1 MKSQALITVS
11 LVALLSAAA
20 SLVTTESALA
30 GFGRMGG
37 MGGSHMGGSH
47 MGGMSRMGGGGFG
60 RMSGMGGASRM
71 SGLSHAGGMS
81 RMGNVSSARG
91 LGMAKHGGGS
101 GLRGNSVKHTKVA
114 DRDVGGK
121 MKEKAGTATHDAKG
135 RPIGGS
141 STSSETGNTTS
152 SYKNGNGTHDVKV
165 ADKDGKTLST
175 GTSGKEPNGG
185 STTYGGTST
194 TSTTNGNGTHTVT
207 RTDSNGKS
215 TTEVTNKPQASHIE
229 VPDGKGGMKPYEPKK
244 GPDSA
249 SSYNPDNGKTTT
261 STTDGNGKRTVT
273 TEGPDRDVG
282 GGGMKARAGTGS
294 GEGERRFDGGE
305 RGGRGDG
312 PVIGGDVAVPLLP
325 FGPPNSGSTVVDG
338 TAITVTGVG
347 TDHKTV
353 TTTKN
358 GVTTV
363 AVNVPAPP
371 DKPATDLPAALKK
384 LQDAAKAYADAKEKA
399 RSARASL
406 TSIVNSDNLPDDV
419 KANIPDAI
427 NQSQQAD
434 RDLKTATQNL
444 QNAINDF
451 NQQTAQLTRG

>member
-1 MKSQALITVS
+1 
-11 LVALLSAAA
+11 
-20 SLVTTESALA
+20 
-30 GFGRMGG
+30 
-37 MGGSHMGGSH
+37 
-47 MGGMSRMGGGGFG
+47 MSRMG
-60 RMSGMGGASRM
+60 
-71 SGLSHAGGMS
+71 H
-81 RMGNVSSARG
+81 VSSAHG
-91 LGMAKHGGGS
+91 LG
-101 GLRGNSVKHTKVA
+101 GNSIKHTKVA
-114 DRDVGGK
+114 NRDVGGK

-165 ADKDGKTLST
+165 ADKDGKTIST
-175 GTSGKEPNGG
+175 GTSGKEPSGG

-194 TSTTNGNGTHTVT
+194 TSTANGNGTHTVS
-207 RTDSNGKS
+207 RTDSDGKS

-261 STTDGNGKRTVT
+261 SVTGSNGKRTVT
-273 TEGPDRDVG
+273 TDGPDRDVG
-282 GGGMKARAGTGS
+282 GGSMKARAGTGS

-325 FGPPNSGSTVVDG
+325 FGPPNSGSSVFDG
-338 TAITVTGVG
+338 TATTVTGVG

-353 TTTKN
+353 TQTQN

-363 AVNVPAPP
+363 TVNIPVPP
-371 DKPATDLPAALKK
+371 DKPSTDYFIALKK
-384 LQDAAKAYADAKEKA
+384 LQDAAKAYEDAKAKA
-399 RSARASL
+399 RSARISL
-406 TSIVNSDNLPDDV
+406 TSIVTSDNLPDDV

-434 RDLKTATQNL
+434 RDVKTAYQNL
-444 QNAINDF
+444 VNAANDF
-451 NQQTAQLTRG
+451 SQQTPPLPR

>member
-1 MKSQALITVS
+1 MKSQALITIS

-60 RMSGMGGASRM
+60 RMSGMGGGSRM

-81 RMGNVSSARG
+81 RMGHVSSARSFSRH
-91 LGMAKHGGGS
+91 ADA
-101 GLRGNSVKHTKVA
+101 GLRGASTRHARVA
-114 DRDVGGK
+114 DRNVGGK

-141 STSSETGNTTS
+141 STNSETGNTTS

-165 ADKDGKTLST
+165 ADKDGKTIST
-175 GTSGKEPNGG
+175 GTSGKEPSGG
-185 STTYGGTST
+185 SSTYGGTTT
-194 TSTTNGNGTHTVT
+194 TSTANGNGTHTVT

-215 TTEVTNKPQASHIE
+215 TSEVTNKPQASHIE
-229 VPDGKGGMKPYEPKK
+229 VPDGKGGMKPYQPKK
-244 GPDSA
+244 TPVGG
-249 SSYNPDNGKTTT
+249 SSTNPDTGKTTT
-261 STTDGNGKRTVT
+261 SVTDGNGKRTVT
-273 TEGPDRDVG
+273 TEGPDRDA

-294 GEGERRFDGGE
+294 GEGDRRFDRGE

-312 PVIGGDVAVPLLP
+312 PDIGGDVVVPLLP

-347 TDHKTV
+347 TDRKTV
-353 TTTKN
+353 TKTTN

-363 AVNVPAPP
+363 SVNVPAAP
-371 DKPATDLPAALKK
+371 DKPAADYATALKK

-406 TSIVNSDNLPDDV
+406 TSIVISDNLPDDV

-434 RDLKTATQNL
+434 KDLKTATQNL
-444 QNAINDF
+444 QNAVNDF
-451 NQQTAQLTRG
+451 NQQAAQLGRG